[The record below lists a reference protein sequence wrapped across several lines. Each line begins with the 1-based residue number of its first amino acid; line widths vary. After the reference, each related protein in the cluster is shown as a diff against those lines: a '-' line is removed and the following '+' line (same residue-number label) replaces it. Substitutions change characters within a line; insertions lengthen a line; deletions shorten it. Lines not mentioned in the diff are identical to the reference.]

1 VATRRSKKSLK
12 DRPKYRQDR
21 ALKNRR
27 TKAKKAGSRKR
38 SIGKIKAARARR
50 GKLKTR

>member
-1 VATRRSKKSLK
+1 VATRRSKPTLK

-27 TKAKKAGSRKR
+27 QTAKKAGARRRTLGRVKAGRKR
-38 SIGKIKAARARR
+38 RGGIKRR
-50 GKLKTR
+50 

>member
-1 VATRRSKKSLK
+1 VATRRSKPSLK

-27 TKAKKAGSRKR
+27 KKAKKAAARKR
-38 SIGKIKAARARR
+38 TVGKIKAGRKRR
-50 GKLKTR
+50 GGLKKR